1 MRIIK
6 KKIDYTLDKEE
17 FFKLLNNLNENDKEK
32 ILKYK
37 KYEDSLRS
45 LYGKLLLK
53 DEPNLKELN
62 LSYNKYGKPYL
73 KDKCTDTHFNISHS
87 GEWVVLAIDTVPIG
101 IDIQEITNADINI
114 AKRFFSKEESEY
126 IFSLS
131 NENQIEAFFKL
142 WSLKE
147 AYVKAEGRGLS
158 IPLNSFTIDISS
170 NPPILGQDKNLKRCE
185 LYTEKVGEN
194 YFMSICRMF

>member
-53 DEPNLKELN
+53 DALNIKELN
-62 LSYNKYGKPYL
+62 LLYNKYGKPYL
-73 KDKCTDTHFNISHS
+73 KDPYSNIHFNISHS

-101 IDIQEITNADINI
+101 IDIQEITNTDIKI

-131 NENQIEAFFKL
+131 EENQIEAFIKL

-147 AYVKAEGRGLS
+147 SYIKAEGKGLS
-158 IPLNSFTIDISS
+158 IPLNSFTIDISRDIPVLRQGINS
-170 NPPILGQDKNLKRCE
+170 KQCE
-185 LYTEKVGEN
+185 FYTYKVEDN
-194 YFMSICRMF
+194 YFMSVCRMI

>member
-6 KKIDYTLDKEE
+6 KKIDYNLSREN
-17 FFKLLNNLNENDKEK
+17 FLKLLDNLNDNDKEK
-32 ILKYK
+32 ILRYK

-53 DEPNLKELN
+53 DALNIVELN
-62 LSYNKYGKPYL
+62 LSYNEYGKPYL
-73 KDKCTDTHFNISHS
+73 QSPYDDIHFNISHS

-147 AYVKAEGRGLS
+147 AYVKAEGKGLS
-158 IPLNSFTIDISS
+158 IPLNSFTIDISRDT
-170 NPPILGQDKNLKRCE
+170 PILGQGADSKKCE
-185 LYTEKVGEN
+185 FYSDKVGEN
-194 YFMSICRMF
+194 YFMSICRMI

>member
-53 DEPNLKELN
+53 DELNLKELN

-73 KDKCTDTHFNISHS
+73 IRLSHFVQQIYS
-87 GEWVVLAIDTVPIG
+87 ID
-101 IDIQEITNADINI
+101 
-114 AKRFFSKEESEY
+114 
-126 IFSLS
+126 
-131 NENQIEAFFKL
+131 
-142 WSLKE
+142 
-147 AYVKAEGRGLS
+147 
-158 IPLNSFTIDISS
+158 
-170 NPPILGQDKNLKRCE
+170 
-185 LYTEKVGEN
+185 
-194 YFMSICRMF
+194 